1 MAGWGAVVTARE
13 PIDTDAPGDVVVTF
27 IPEHGVY
34 FDLPADIYHAS
45 SPLSNSQLNDLAASP
60 WHYFMHHR
68 APGRPPKAEKP
79 GQMEGTLAHCATFEP
94 LQFWLRY
101 AIGPTVNRNT
111 KVWKAFVED
120 NPGRIA
126 IQVDQYDNAMR
137 QAAAVHALPDV
148 RDLLRTG
155 HSELSAFWTDE
166 QTGVMCRC
174 RPDWTAQINDT
185 DVILIDGKTYSSADP
200 REFERQVYR
209 KGYHRQDAH
218 YSEGYARAS
227 GMNVVGFVFVS
238 MESDYPNAASAC
250 VIDEPGRAIGRAEVR
265 RLVDLFAQCDRD
277 NVWPGF
283 GDTIH
288 QISLPNWAK

>member
-1 MAGWGAVVTARE
+1 MAFELATE
-13 PIDTDAPGDVVVTF
+13 DDTEVATLFAPAPGLY
-27 IPEHGVY
+27 P
-34 FDLPADIYHAS
+34 DLDADTYHAS
-45 SPLSNSQLNDLAASP
+45 EPLSNSQLNDLAISP
-60 WHYFMHHR
+60 WHYFMRHR
-68 APGRPPKAEKP
+68 APGRPPKESKA

-94 LQFWLRY
+94 LAFSSRY
-101 AIGPTVNRNT
+101 IVGPTVNRNT
-111 KVWKAFVED
+111 KVWTKFVDD
-120 NPGRIA
+120 NADRIA
-126 IQVDQYDNAMR
+126 IQVDQYENAMR

-155 HSELSAFWTDE
+155 QSEVSAFWIDE
-166 QTGVMCRC
+166 QAGVMCRC
-174 RPDWTAQINDT
+174 RPDWVAQINDT

-200 REFERQVYR
+200 REFERQVHR

-218 YSEGYARAS
+218 YAEGYARAS

-238 MESDYPNAASAC
+238 MESLYPNAASAC

-288 QISLPNWAK
+288 QISLPSWAK